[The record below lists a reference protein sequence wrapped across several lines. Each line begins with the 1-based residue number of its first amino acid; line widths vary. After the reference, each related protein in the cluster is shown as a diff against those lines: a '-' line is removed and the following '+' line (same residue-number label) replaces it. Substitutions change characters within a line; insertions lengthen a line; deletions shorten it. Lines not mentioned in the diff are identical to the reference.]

1 MYKQYS
7 FPWCLPQIVS
17 SYRMRVRC
25 LAACPRCSVA
35 MDTVVSNYQKQNGA
49 SDKTRRES
57 SRETLSQK
65 GSGTDAESETPPTP
79 SKFTSTGF
87 YGKRPSLPPGTTTSQ
102 PPPPPLTTEGNTSHR
117 KLPPDVASPRA
128 VKKATSTY
136 SREDLLGS
144 AKKKSG
150 NGAGDSF
157 TFDLPSPTTPSASL
171 GEMPLN
177 LWILYASVSGQ
188 VSRSRIPVR
197 TSVDIYLHLLVWLVC
212 LHLYRIPRLVDV
224 SKSTLV
230 LTGTRVRN
238 SSSNWAV

>member
-1 MYKQYS
+1 
-7 FPWCLPQIVS
+7 
-17 SYRMRVRC
+17 MRVRC

-35 MDTVVSNYQKQNGA
+35 MDTIVSNYQKQNGA

-65 GSGTDAESETPPTP
+65 GSGSGDAEPETPPTP

-87 YGKRPSLPPGTTTSQ
+87 YGKRPSLPPGAATSQ
-102 PPPPPLTTEGNTSHR
+102 PPPPLTTEGSTSHR

-144 AKKKSG
+144 AKKKPG
-150 NGAGDSF
+150 NGGSDSF

-171 GEMPLN
+171 GDIYGLIPSLLSLKIIENPDHNAKRPKYTGSCLQRVKKMQKRL
-177 LWILYASVSGQ
+177 LDVSGC
-188 VSRSRIPVR
+188 S
-197 TSVDIYLHLLVWLVC
+197 L
-212 LHLYRIPRLVDV
+212 
-224 SKSTLV
+224 
-230 LTGTRVRN
+230 
-238 SSSNWAV
+238 